1 MDQRK
6 IIHIDMD
13 AFFSSVEQRDFPE
26 LRGRPVV
33 VGGMPGKR
41 GVVAAASYEAR
52 RFGVRS
58 AMPSTQ
64 AQQRCP
70 DAVFVRPRFEVYRA
84 VSRQIRKI
92 FHDYTDL
99 VEPLSLDEAYLDV
112 TVNHVDNPS
121 ATRIAKEI
129 RSRIFAETQL
139 TASAGVAPNKFL
151 AKMASEVNKPNGLY
165 VITPDRAIA
174 FIERLPVGKFHGI
187 GKATEKRLHEMGI
200 FTGKDLADRPERD
213 LIRVFGKAGS
223 WYHGIASGIDHR
235 EVTPHRVAKSVG
247 VEETFDNDL
256 TTLVE
261 MEKVLREIAEEL
273 QNRLVRANL
282 SGKTVTLKLRYANF
296 ETITR
301 SKSSPVYLREAQDLL
316 SIALA
321 HLHQVEAVEKRVR
334 LLGITVSNLDNQDNP
349 MLEIQLPLPF
359 MDSWP

>member
-33 VGGMPGKR
+33 VGGLPGKR

-70 DAVFVRPRFEVYRA
+70 EAIFVRPRFEVYRA
-84 VSRQIRKI
+84 VSRQIRSI

-112 TVNHVDNPS
+112 TVNLVDNPS
-121 ATRIAKEI
+121 ATRIAREI
-129 RSRIFAETQL
+129 RRRIFDETQL

-151 AKMASEVNKPNGLY
+151 AKMASEVNKPNGLF
-165 VITPDRAIA
+165 VITPDRAVA
-174 FIERLPVGKFHGI
+174 FIAALPVGKFHGI

-200 FTGKDLADRPERD
+200 FTGQDLAARD
-213 LIRVFGKAGS
+213 ELDLVRAFGKAGS
-223 WYHGIASGIDHR
+223 WYRGIACGIDPR
-235 EVTPHRVAKSVG
+235 EVTPHRIAKSVG
-247 VEETFDNDL
+247 VEETFDHDL
-256 TTLVE
+256 TTLAE

-301 SKSSPVYLREAQDLL
+301 SKSSPIYLREAPDLYR
-316 SIALA
+316 IALS
-321 HLHQVEAVEKRVR
+321 HLQHVEALDKKVR
-334 LLGITVSNLDNQDNP
+334 LLGITVSNLDNQEDP
-349 MLEIQLPLPF
+349 LQEIQLSLPF
-359 MDSWP
+359 MSSWP